1 MENEMKPKVILAI
14 GGHIGDAELTAGG
27 VMATNAVAGGK
38 NFTLA
43 LTAGERGNPAH
54 LTVAEYREQK
64 IKEAEAFA
72 KMMNGKAYVL
82 KYQDGELPNNEE
94 VRYEVANII
103 REVRPDV
110 IITHWHST
118 MHKDHNATHYIVPD
132 AQFLASVVECDKIK
146 GKRHYAPVYFAE
158 NWEDDLDFDPYI
170 YVDITPGFEL
180 WCEAL
185 HTQWFV
191 MNSKDFKYYDY
202 YTSLARVR
210 GCLNKTQYAETFNI
224 YDRNKVIRKGSL

>member
-1 MENEMKPKVILAI
+1 MARRILAI

-27 VMATNAVAGGK
+27 LMAANTVDGGE

-43 LTAGERGNPAH
+43 LTAGERGNPPH

-64 IKEAEAFA
+64 ISEAQVFA
-72 KMMNGKAYVL
+72 RMMNGEAYVL
-82 KYQDGELPNNEE
+82 DYADGELPNNED

-103 REVRPDV
+103 RKVRPDAIV
-110 IITHWHST
+110 THWHST
-118 MHKDHNATHYIVPD
+118 MHKDHNNTHLIVPD
-132 AQFLASVVECDKIK
+132 AQFLASVVECERIE

-158 NWEDDLDFDPYI
+158 NWEDDPDFRPYI
-170 YVDITPGFEL
+170 YVDITRGFDL

-191 MNSKDFKYYDY
+191 MNSKDFAYYDY
-202 YTSLARVR
+202 YTSLARLR
-210 GCLNKTQYAETFNI
+210 GCLNKTKYAVAFDVYE
-224 YDRNKVIRKGSL
+224 RKKMVKKDFL